1 MWYKSENNKK
11 LIRRFRRFNKM
22 LEIIKGNK
30 LSFLIE
36 EALKEDIGKGDLTT
50 ELILPK
56 DKEARAVILAKEEGI
71 VAGLPVAGACFKALD
86 SKIEFIE
93 EIKEGDRTEKDKVV
107 ASLRGRAWPILE
119 AERTALNFLGRLS
132 GIATLTSKFVEAV
145 KPYPVKISDTRKTT
159 PLFRCLEK
167 YAVACG
173 GGYNHRFGLDDAI
186 LIKDNH
192 IKAAGSIKK
201 AVERIRSRM
210 KETEIECET
219 RNLEEVREALSCQ
232 VEIIMLDN
240 MDAERMR
247 QAVEIIREKDA
258 QVRIEAS
265 GGVTLENIRG
275 IAATGV
281 DIISIGAL
289 THSAKTLD
297 FSLKLID

>member
-1 MWYKSENNKK
+1 
-11 LIRRFRRFNKM
+11 M
-22 LEIIKGNK
+22 LEIIKGNN

-50 ELILPK
+50 ELTLSK
-56 DKEARAVILAKEEGI
+56 DKKTEAIILAKEEGI
-71 VAGLPVAGACFKALD
+71 VAGLPVAGACFRALD

-93 EIKEGDRTEKDKVV
+93 EVKEGDRTEKNRVV

-145 KPYPVKISDTRKTT
+145 RPYSAKISDTRKTT

-173 GGYNHRFGLDDAI
+173 GGYNHRFGLDNAI

-192 IKAAGSIKK
+192 IKAAGSIKE
-201 AVERIRSRM
+201 AVERIRSRT
-210 KETEIECET
+210 KETKIEVET
-219 RNLEEVREALSCQ
+219 QNLEEVQEALSCQ

-240 MDAERMR
+240 MDAEGMR
-247 QAVEIIREKDA
+247 QAVEIIREKDEKTK
-258 QVRIEAS
+258 IEAS
-265 GGVTLENIRG
+265 GGITLENVRE
-275 IAATGV
+275 IAAAGV

-289 THSAKTLD
+289 THSAQALD
-297 FSLKLID
+297 FSLRLID